1 MTTTSPVSLR
11 DLLEQDLTELLEL
24 RRHLHAHPE
33 LSGEEHQT
41 AAELPLLA
49 GRAEGSHAVVADDV
63 ETAAYRRDGGGT
75 HFTVTIK
82 AASFA
87 GKSRVQ
93 QHRLVNSILADE
105 LAGDIHALE
114 LHLFS

>member
-1 MTTTSPVSLR
+1 MAIADTMAQKLKDALSPQHIEVEDVSR
-11 DLLEQDLTELLEL
+11 Q
-24 RRHLHAHPE
+24 HAGHTGWRE
-33 LSGEEHQT
+33 
-41 AAELPLLA
+41 
-49 GRAEGSHAVVADDV
+49 
-63 ETAAYRRDGGGT
+63 GGGT
-75 HFTVTIK
+75 HFTVTIY

-114 LHLFS
+114 LHLSS

>member
-1 MTTTSPVSLR
+1 MAIADTIAQKLKDALSPQHIEVEDVS
-11 DLLEQDLTELLEL
+11 
-24 RRHLHAHPE
+24 HHH
-33 LSGEEHQT
+33 
-41 AAELPLLA
+41 A
-49 GRAEGSHAVVADDV
+49 GRTGWRE
-63 ETAAYRRDGGGT
+63 GGGT
-75 HFTVTIK
+75 HFAVTIK

-114 LHLFS
+114 LHLSS

>member
-1 MTTTSPVSLR
+1 MSATTMPAMGWR
-11 DLLEQDLTELLEL
+11 E
-24 RRHLHAHPE
+24 
-33 LSGEEHQT
+33 
-41 AAELPLLA
+41 
-49 GRAEGSHAVVADDV
+49 
-63 ETAAYRRDGGGT
+63 GGGT

-82 AASFA
+82 AANFV

>member
-1 MTTTSPVSLR
+1 MATADTIAQKLKDALLPQHIEVEDVSH
-11 DLLEQDLTELLEL
+11 Q
-24 RRHLHAHPE
+24 HAGH
-33 LSGEEHQT
+33 
-41 AAELPLLA
+41 A
-49 GRAEGSHAVVADDV
+49 GWRE
-63 ETAAYRRDGGGT
+63 GGGT

-93 QHRLVNSILADE
+93 QHRLINTILSDE

-114 LHLFS
+114 LHLSD

>member
-1 MTTTSPVSLR
+1 MATADTIAQKLKEALSPQHIQVEDVS
-11 DLLEQDLTELLEL
+11 
-24 RRHLHAHPE
+24 HHHAGH
-33 LSGEEHQT
+33 
-41 AAELPLLA
+41 A
-49 GRAEGSHAVVADDV
+49 GWRE
-63 ETAAYRRDGGGT
+63 GGGT

-114 LHLFS
+114 LHLSS

>member
-1 MTTTSPVSLR
+1 MASADTIAQKLKDALSPQHIEVEDVS
-11 DLLEQDLTELLEL
+11 
-24 RRHLHAHPE
+24 HHHAGH
-33 LSGEEHQT
+33 
-41 AAELPLLA
+41 A
-49 GRAEGSHAVVADDV
+49 GWRK
-63 ETAAYRRDGGGT
+63 GGGT

-114 LHLFS
+114 LHLSS

>member
-1 MTTTSPVSLR
+1 MATADTIAQKLKDALSPQHVEVEDVS
-11 DLLEQDLTELLEL
+11 
-24 RRHLHAHPE
+24 HHHAGH
-33 LSGEEHQT
+33 
-41 AAELPLLA
+41 A
-49 GRAEGSHAVVADDV
+49 GWRA
-63 ETAAYRRDGGGT
+63 GGGT

-82 AASFA
+82 AESLA

-114 LHLFS
+114 LHLSS

>member
-1 MTTTSPVSLR
+1 MATADAIAQKLKDALLPQHIKVEDVS
-11 DLLEQDLTELLEL
+11 
-24 RRHLHAHPE
+24 HHHAGHV
-33 LSGEEHQT
+33 GW
-41 AAELPLLA
+41 
-49 GRAEGSHAVVADDV
+49 
-63 ETAAYRRDGGGT
+63 RDGGGT

-105 LAGDIHALE
+105 LVDDIHALE
-114 LHLFS
+114 LHLSS

>member
-1 MTTTSPVSLR
+1 MATADTIAQKLKDALSPQHIEVEDVS
-11 DLLEQDLTELLEL
+11 
-24 RRHLHAHPE
+24 HHHAGH
-33 LSGEEHQT
+33 
-41 AAELPLLA
+41 A
-49 GRAEGSHAVVADDV
+49 GWRES
-63 ETAAYRRDGGGT
+63 GGT

-114 LHLFS
+114 LHLSS

>member
-1 MTTTSPVSLR
+1 MATADTIAQKLKDALSPQHIEV
-11 DLLEQDLTELLEL
+11 EGV
-24 RRHLHAHPE
+24 RHHHAGH
-33 LSGEEHQT
+33 
-41 AAELPLLA
+41 A
-49 GRAEGSHAVVADDV
+49 GW
-63 ETAAYRRDGGGT
+63 RDGGGT

-114 LHLFS
+114 LHLSS

>member
-1 MTTTSPVSLR
+1 MATADTIAQKLKDALSPQHLNVEDVSH
-11 DLLEQDLTELLEL
+11 Q
-24 RRHLHAHPE
+24 HAGH
-33 LSGEEHQT
+33 
-41 AAELPLLA
+41 A
-49 GRAEGSHAVVADDV
+49 GW
-63 ETAAYRRDGGGT
+63 RDGGGT
-75 HFTVTIK
+75 HCTVTIK

-114 LHLFS
+114 LHLSG

>member
-1 MTTTSPVSLR
+1 MATADTIAQKLKDALTPQHIEVEDVS
-11 DLLEQDLTELLEL
+11 
-24 RRHLHAHPE
+24 HHHAGHTGWRE
-33 LSGEEHQT
+33 
-41 AAELPLLA
+41 
-49 GRAEGSHAVVADDV
+49 
-63 ETAAYRRDGGGT
+63 GGGT

-93 QHRLVNSILADE
+93 QHRLVNSILADQ

-114 LHLFS
+114 LHLSS

>member
-1 MTTTSPVSLR
+1 MATADTIAQKLKDALSPQHIEVEDVS
-11 DLLEQDLTELLEL
+11 
-24 RRHLHAHPE
+24 HHHAGHTGWRE
-33 LSGEEHQT
+33 
-41 AAELPLLA
+41 
-49 GRAEGSHAVVADDV
+49 
-63 ETAAYRRDGGGT
+63 GGGT

-114 LHLFS
+114 LHLSS

>member
-1 MTTTSPVSLR
+1 MATADTIAQKLKDALSPQHIEVEDVSH
-11 DLLEQDLTELLEL
+11 Q
-24 RRHLHAHPE
+24 HAGH
-33 LSGEEHQT
+33 
-41 AAELPLLA
+41 A
-49 GRAEGSHAVVADDV
+49 GWRE
-63 ETAAYRRDGGGT
+63 GGGT

-105 LAGDIHALE
+105 LVGDIHALE
-114 LHLFS
+114 LHLSS

>member
-1 MTTTSPVSLR
+1 MPTADTIAQKLKDALSPEHIEVEDVS
-11 DLLEQDLTELLEL
+11 
-24 RRHLHAHPE
+24 HHHAGH
-33 LSGEEHQT
+33 
-41 AAELPLLA
+41 A
-49 GRAEGSHAVVADDV
+49 GWRE
-63 ETAAYRRDGGGT
+63 GGGT

-105 LAGDIHALE
+105 LTCDIHALE
-114 LHLFS
+114 LHLSS

>member
-1 MTTTSPVSLR
+1 MATADTIAQKLKDALSPQHIEVEDVSH
-11 DLLEQDLTELLEL
+11 Q
-24 RRHLHAHPE
+24 HAGHV
-33 LSGEEHQT
+33 GW
-41 AAELPLLA
+41 
-49 GRAEGSHAVVADDV
+49 
-63 ETAAYRRDGGGT
+63 RDGGGT

-93 QHRLVNSILADE
+93 QHRLINTILSDE

-114 LHLFS
+114 LHLSD